1 MTCQPF
7 YINTAMIKIENLKK
21 KFGDTEACD
30 IPNLE
35 IGSGEIIGLVGNNG
49 AGKTTLFRLML
60 DLLKADSG
68 NVSIDGI
75 PINKTEEWKLFTS
88 AYIDSG
94 FLIDFLTPQ
103 EYMDFIA
110 QAAGMTEDW
119 RNQLSAEEQSSL
131 SHLSQF
137 MGEDFFRHPSLIREL
152 SSGNKQKLGI
162 MGAIISMPRL
172 LILDEPFN
180 FLDPSSQ
187 NNLKKLLVDYN
198 RTTNATIIISSH
210 NLTHTI
216 DISRRIL
223 LMEKGNIIMD
233 SNHIDEAFISQLNR
247 YFGA

>member
-1 MTCQPF
+1 
-7 YINTAMIKIENLKK
+7 MIRIENLKK

-30 IPNLE
+30 IPQLE

-60 DLLKADSG
+60 DLLKADRGS
-68 NVSIDGI
+68 VSIDGI
-75 PINKTEEWKLFTS
+75 RTNDSEEWKLFTS

-110 QAAGMTEDW
+110 QATGMTEDW
-119 RNQLSAEEQSSL
+119 RELLSAEEQSSL

-137 MGEDFFRHPSLIREL
+137 MGEDFFRHTSLIREL

-180 FLDPSSQ
+180 YLDPSSQ
-187 NNLKKLLVDYN
+187 NKLKKLLVDYN

-223 LMEKGNIIMD
+223 LMEKGCIIMD
-233 SNHIDEAFISQLNR
+233 SDHIDDAFISQLNR